1 MLICRDQIKA
11 TPTVGSV
18 SSRGCLDAP
27 ANILPP
33 PPVPF
38 NPSSRQFLLTLPLCA
53 ILGCKIE
60 GNIVL
65 CLGRGVGGG
74 GRRGDMGASAILYP
88 FQSERKKG
96 KEGVRKEGRKEGGR
110 EGGKK
115 EGRKEGGREGGK
127 KEGRKEGGREGGKK
141 EGRKEG
147 GREVKKKEGR
157 KGKEK
162 RMGVGKDVRK
172 EEW

>member
-1 MLICRDQIKA
+1 
-11 TPTVGSV
+11 
-18 SSRGCLDAP
+18 
-27 ANILPP
+27 
-33 PPVPF
+33 
-38 NPSSRQFLLTLPLCA
+38 
-53 ILGCKIE
+53 
-60 GNIVL
+60 
-65 CLGRGVGGG
+65 
-74 GRRGDMGASAILYP
+74 MGASAILYP

-110 EGGKK
+110 EVK
-115 EGRKEGGREGGK
+115 
-127 KEGRKEGGREGGKK
+127 KK